1 MPNKYV
7 FPGGRCEAADG
18 HCRLRAKENPVT
30 LQKLKLRMGT
40 KPSHRKARGVLVA
53 ALRETFEETGL
64 LAGRATADDAP
75 DLSGL
80 IYFAR
85 AITPPGRSR
94 RFDSRFFV
102 ANANIVSNLD
112 PPHPLENEE
121 LLRVN
126 WVTLAEALGLNLP
139 SITRDILLLLQPF
152 LTQNRLPPA
161 DCPVSFQY
169 SRGKSWRVEQLNLTF
184 GRGIGSIALKS
195 PSETIMA
202 KGNVIKI
209 KLASTA
215 DTGYF
220 YVTKKN
226 SRTKTE
232 KFTFKKYDPV
242 ARKHVEFKETKIK

>member
-1 MPNKYV
+1 MVLALKTQTKKKATIKPRDAATLVLVRFDGPAPRILMGQRHEAHSFMPNKFV

-18 HCRLRAKENPVT
+18 HLPVVNEGEPVT
-30 LQKLKLRMGT
+30 LQKLKLRMGA

-64 LAGRATADDAP
+64 LAGRATASAAP

-102 ANANIVSNLD
+102 ANASIVSNLD
-112 PPHPLENEE
+112 TPHPLETDE
-121 LLRVN
+121 LLQIN

-152 LTQNRLPPA
+152 LEQNCLPPA
-161 DCPVSFQY
+161 GCPVSFQY
-169 SRGKSWRVEQLNLTF
+169 NRGKAWLIEELNLTF
-184 GRGIGSIALKS
+184 AAG
-195 PSETIMA
+195 
-202 KGNVIKI
+202 
-209 KLASTA
+209 
-215 DTGYF
+215 
-220 YVTKKN
+220 
-226 SRTKTE
+226 
-232 KFTFKKYDPV
+232 
-242 ARKHVEFKETKIK
+242 